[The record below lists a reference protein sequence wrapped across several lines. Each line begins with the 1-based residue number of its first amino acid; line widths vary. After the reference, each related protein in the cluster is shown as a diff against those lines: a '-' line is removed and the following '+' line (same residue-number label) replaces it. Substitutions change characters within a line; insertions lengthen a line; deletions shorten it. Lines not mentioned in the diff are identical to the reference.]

1 MSRAP
6 LHILQMKERPKVTQ
20 LVFLSDSQAHVYATC
35 SAPWATLSQ
44 VSFYDEVGKGWP
56 VSQAGELK
64 DHLVSIS
71 QSSPSPGL

>member
-6 LHILQMKERPKVTQ
+6 VHILQMKERPKVTQ
-20 LVFLSDSQAHVYATC
+20 LVFLSDSQAHVNTTC
-35 SAPWATLSQ
+35 SVPWATLSQ

-56 VSQAGELK
+56 MSQARKLK
-64 DHLVSIS
+64 DRLVSIS